1 MRNLVAFPIL
11 ALAVIIQSAVISR
24 TALLSGFA
32 DLPLV
37 IVIAWAIQE
46 NVTTGWHWA
55 LLGGLM
61 TAFVSGIP
69 WIVPLGGFLAA
80 VALARMIQRR
90 IWQAPMLAVL
100 GVTFIASLFSHLLSF
115 VVLSVFQS
123 PLPFSDTFSLITLP
137 SVLLNMLLAIPV
149 FWLMRD
155 LARWVAPAEEE
166 E

>member
-11 ALAVIIQSAVISR
+11 VLAVIIQSAVISR
-24 TALLSGFA
+24 TTLLSGFA

-37 IVIAWAIQE
+37 IVVAWSLQE

-55 LLGGLM
+55 LLGGLL

-69 WIVPLGGFLAA
+69 WIVPLGGFLFAI
-80 VALARMIQRR
+80 VLARFIQLR
-90 IWQAPMLAVL
+90 IWQAPLLAVL
-100 GVTFIASLFSHLLSF
+100 GVTFFATLFSHLLSYI
-115 VVLSVFQS
+115 VLTVSQV

-155 LARWVAPAEEE
+155 LARWVVPVEEE